1 MRLDGIRI
9 NEFTGGLFVKNN
21 VKIEKRIQDVSAADK
36 DSCKEYEDIAVKV
49 SLTNAILNPKSFE
62 ERVKEDDPN
71 DPFLKGMDKGTKMM
85 LLAQMEGKTVIP
97 ERYSL
102 LSIGGGSGKAVV
114 NHMLEA
120 YAKRY
125 DELVQGHKD
134 GKRSIFITDS
144 KTGELRTLT
153 LDEELQ
159 ELNQLLQRS
168 IDCFNGLVDQMPQW
182 VNALEKHASQ
192 LVESVKKYGG
202 AAAIDMAEQAMDHAE
217 RLRRDLKTLPKR
229 ADERESKIYA
239 AINEFLAQ
247 YKGWKEAGVDITS
260 MVNCITIF

>member
-1 MRLDGIRI
+1 MK
-9 NEFTGGLFVKNN
+9 T
-21 VKIEKRIQDVSAADK
+21 EKRIEEISAPDK
-36 DSCKEYEDIAVKV
+36 ASCKEYEDIAVKV
-49 SLTNAILNPKSFE
+49 SLTNAILNPKSLE

-71 DPFLKGMDKGTKMM
+71 DPFLKGMDKGAKMM
-85 LLAQMEGKTVIP
+85 LLAQMEGKMVIP
-97 ERYSL
+97 EHYSL

-125 DELVQGHKD
+125 DELVQGYKD

-144 KTGELRTLT
+144 ETGELRALT
-153 LDEELQ
+153 LEEELQ
-159 ELNQLLQRS
+159 ELNQLLQKS

-182 VNALEKHASQ
+182 ADALERHAGQ

-202 AAAIDMAEQAMDHAE
+202 TAAIDMAEEAMDHAE

-229 ADERESKIYA
+229 AEERERKMYA
-239 AINEFLAQ
+239 AIEEFLAQ
-247 YKGWKEAGVDITS
+247 YKGWKEAGMDIKS
-260 MVNCITIF
+260 MVKSITVF